1 MTETK
6 SSSSQSPALSPAA
19 LQAARPLSPHLQV
32 YAWSWTMAMSIAHR
46 VTGAALYFGTL
57 ILAAWLVAL
66 VCGPVVYEQFKAIAT
81 SIFGR
86 LVLFGYTWALMH
98 HMLGGLR
105 HFIWDIGAGY
115 GAGARKGLAIAGLLG
130 SVSLTLAIWF
140 IAYNVR

>member
-1 MTETK
+1 MADTK
-6 SSSSQSPALSPAA
+6 SSHSTPASLSPAA

-57 ILAAWLVAL
+57 ILAAWLIAL
-66 VCGPVVYEQFKAIAT
+66 ICGPVVYDQFKAVAT

-86 LVLFGYTWALMH
+86 FVLFGYTWALMH

-105 HFIWDIGAGY
+105 HFIWDVGAGY
-115 GAGARKGLAIAGLLG
+115 SDVMRRGLAIAGLIG
-130 SVSLTLAIWF
+130 SVCLTAAIWVV
-140 IAYNVR
+140 AYSLR